1 MKKYELT
8 DETKVVN
15 GVTLHR
21 IRAVRDIPKHA
32 IKSGDLGGWLETA
45 ENLSH
50 DGAAWVMNSA
60 YVMGKARVTDSALVA
75 DSASVMDSAYVMG
88 KARVTGKALVA
99 DSASVM
105 DSAHVTG
112 KARVTGKALVA
123 DSASVMDSAHV
134 MDFARVMGKA
144 RVTDS
149 ARVMGKALVTDFAR
163 VMGKARVTDSARV
176 MGKARV
182 MDASDYITIG
192 AIGSRDDTTTFYR
205 GTDGGIYVSCGCFN
219 GTIDDFATKVKQV
232 HAGTKHERTYLLA
245 IELAKAQINVEGEVN
260 K

>member
-21 IRAVRDIPKHA
+21 IRAVRDIPEHA

-45 ENLSH
+45 KNLSH
-50 DGAAWVMNSA
+50 DGAAW
-60 YVMGKARVTDSALVA
+60 
-75 DSASVMDSAYVMG
+75 VMDSAYVMG
-88 KARVTGKALVA
+88 KARVA
-99 DSASVM
+99 
-105 DSAHVTG
+105 
-112 KARVTGKALVA
+112 
-123 DSASVMDSAHV
+123 
-134 MDFARVMGKA
+134 
-144 RVTDS
+144 
-149 ARVMGKALVTDFAR
+149 
-163 VMGKARVTDSARV
+163 DSARV

-205 GTDGGIYVSCGCFN
+205 GTDGGIYVSCGCFS
-219 GTIDDFATKVKQV
+219 GSIDDFAAKVKAV
-232 HAGTKHERTYLLA
+232 HAGTKHEKTYLLA
-245 IELAKAQINVEGEVN
+245 IELAKVQMNVESEVN